1 MGMAMMLAFI
11 RFHLLTCHDS
21 GVIAEKSST
30 DLFVTDTAGS
40 KDIQRSYSRSNKPL
54 KADEILAQ
62 RSAVPAVGT
71 HKRLTDSRITDG
83 LVEPSRKRHK
93 GENVSAKEYERLR
106 KFAYGGDAV
115 KKDVVKQGGDAE
127 YDPWA
132 AEAPVQAP
140 EYSFLV
146 QKKPTREP
154 GTLKRAP
161 ISMAKSGKPISAVSK
176 PEGGKSYN
184 PIYEDWE
191 ALIQREGD
199 KAVGEEKQRLA
210 EEQQD
215 QERQALIAKAQAEGD
230 RDEWE
235 SEWESEW
242 EGILS
247 EREEA
252 EKDKEWLR
260 KKRPERKTPAE
271 RNKIKRRK
279 EERRRKMHEE
289 KMRTREQDFLRI
301 KALAKE
307 ADSKGRAI
315 SQHEQTVFSEDSSD
329 SEGEEMELRRGR
341 LGKAA
346 VPEAPLEVV
355 LADELQDSLRRLK
368 PEGNL
373 LKDRFRRMILRGRI
387 ESRAK
392 ITQPKQPKREVME
405 KWGYK
410 DWKLK

>member
-1 MGMAMMLAFI
+1 MTPTCRSI
-11 RFHLLTCHDS
+11 LTYYAS
-21 GVIAEKSST
+21 GVIAEKASDELFIT
-30 DLFVTDTAGS
+30 DIVPS
-40 KDIQRSYSRSNKPL
+40 KDIQKAYSRTNKPL

-71 HKRLTDSRITDG
+71 HKRTPDSRVTDG
-83 LVEPSRKRHK
+83 LVEPCTKRKK
-93 GENVSAKEYERLR
+93 GDYVSGKEYERLR
-106 KFAYGGDAV
+106 KIAYGGDTI
-115 KKDVVKQGGDAE
+115 KKDVVKQGDAA

-132 AEAPVQAP
+132 AEELVQQP
-140 EYSFLV
+140 EFSFL
-146 QKKPTREP
+146 KKQQPVREP
-154 GTLKRAP
+154 RTLKHAP
-161 ISMAKSGKPISAVSK
+161 ISMAKSGKPISAVRK

-191 ALIQREGD
+191 ALLQREGD
-199 KAVGEEKQRLA
+199 KAVA
-210 EEQQD
+210 EEQQRLEEER
-215 QERQALIAKAQAEGD
+215 QEEEKQALIAKAQAQAEED
-230 RDEWE
+230 KDQCE

-247 EREEA
+247 EREDTEQNNQ
-252 EKDKEWLR
+252 WLR

-279 EERRRKMHEE
+279 EEERRKIHEE
-289 KMRTREQDFLRI
+289 KMRTREQDIARVQAF
-301 KALAKE
+301 AKE
-307 ADSKGRAI
+307 SDKNHQII
-315 SQHEQTVFSEDSSD
+315 SQQLSIFTEGYSSE
-329 SEGEEMELRRGR
+329 SEGEEIELRRRR
-341 LGKAA
+341 LGK
-346 VPEAPLEVV
+346 VVIPEAPLEIV

-373 LKDRFRRMILRGRI
+373 LKDRFRSMILRGRI

-392 ITQPKQPKREVME
+392 ITQPRQPKREVTE